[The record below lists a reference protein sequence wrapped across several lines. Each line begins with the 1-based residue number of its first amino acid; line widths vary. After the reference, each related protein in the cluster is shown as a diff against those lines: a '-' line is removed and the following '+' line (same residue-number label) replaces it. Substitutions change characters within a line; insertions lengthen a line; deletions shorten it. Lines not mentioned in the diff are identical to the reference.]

1 MDATSANGANTSNND
16 DNNIGPDESNCDQM
30 TETTPAQ
37 QVLERTEESVDT
49 PFRQNKSA
57 NRDEN
62 SEIRLRRRRGGDQ
75 AEAAVETEGQ
85 TTARQEDKGKRV
97 ASETRADDGGGSAD
111 SRSDKA
117 NDDNTAKEEEEREG
131 ASQRHPDNTSN
142 EFSCNICF
150 DTSTDPV
157 LTICGHL
164 FCWSCLAQWLE
175 RSATCPVCKAGCDKE
190 KVIPVYGRGKDEK
203 DPRLNPNIP
212 SRPVGQRPP
221 APQRQHSQF
230 FGFDSFGVPGSFHGI
245 GGGIA
250 MGRMGGATHTYIGG
264 FGILP
269 ALMGFSS
276 FPINAAGSSNS
287 NNGNAGGPGTAGP
300 GQQAGQQAFMSRVLM
315 MLAAM
320 ILMSIVFS

>member
-16 DNNIGPDESNCDQM
+16 DNHIGPDESNCGQM

-37 QVLERTEESVDT
+37 QVPERTEESVDIS
-49 PFRQNKSA
+49 FRQSDSA

-62 SEIRLRRRRGGDQ
+62 NEIRLRRRREGDQ
-75 AEAAVETEGQ
+75 TEAAVETEGQ
-85 TTARQEDKGKRV
+85 TTARQEDKGKRAV
-97 ASETRADDGGGSAD
+97 NETRADDGGGSAD

-117 NDDNTAKEEEEREG
+117 NEDSAAKEEEGEE
-131 ASQRHPDNTSN
+131 ASQLHPDNASN

-287 NNGNAGGPGTAGP
+287 NSGNAGGSGTAGP
-300 GQQAGQQAFMSRVLM
+300 GQQAGQQAFVSRVLM